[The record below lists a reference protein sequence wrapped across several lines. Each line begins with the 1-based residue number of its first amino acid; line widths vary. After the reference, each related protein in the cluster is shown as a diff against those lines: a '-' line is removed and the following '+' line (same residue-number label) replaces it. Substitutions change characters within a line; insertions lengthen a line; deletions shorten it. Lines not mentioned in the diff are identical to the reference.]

1 MNPLVRW
8 FVEQVVGGRL
18 PDPRS
23 REGLVVYGIFG
34 LAIGLALGVAL

>member
-34 LAIGLALGVAL
+34 LAIGLALGTAL

>member
-23 REGLVVYGIFG
+23 GEGLVIYGIFG